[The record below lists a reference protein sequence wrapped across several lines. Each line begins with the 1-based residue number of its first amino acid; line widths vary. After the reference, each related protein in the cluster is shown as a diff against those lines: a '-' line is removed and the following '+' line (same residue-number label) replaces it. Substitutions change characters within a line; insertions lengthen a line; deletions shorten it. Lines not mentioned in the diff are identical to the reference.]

1 MSSQRTNNKRNCLHH
16 VKREIKRHRWKTT
29 EDLENQIFNSMLK
42 RRHYREKKGLNV
54 NIIQS
59 FNGVKYLQSNCKYL
73 FFFEY
78 TNKSKKQK
86 CP

>member
-1 MSSQRTNNKRNCLHH
+1 MFSQKTNKKRICLHH
-16 VKREIKRHRWKTT
+16 VKEEIKRHRWKTT

-42 RRHYREKKGLNV
+42 RHYRGKKVLNV
-54 NIIQS
+54 NIMQS
-59 FNGVKYLQSNCKYL
+59 FNGVKYLQSKCNNT
-73 FFFEY
+73 FFFAY

>member
-1 MSSQRTNNKRNCLHH
+1 M
-16 VKREIKRHRWKTT
+16 KRHRWKTT

-42 RRHYREKKGLNV
+42 RRHYREKKV
-54 NIIQS
+54 

-73 FFFEY
+73 LFFFAY